1 METEITN
8 GMSKYVG
15 QRKGMIRN
23 MKTQVTS
30 FEAMLAERYSDIE
43 IMNRTEVRWWMA
55 SGMHTDETIREEL
68 QAMYDAGFGGVELC
82 QLNNRNIDKEIYGY
96 GSAQW
101 KNDVRLILNTAIDL
115 GMSVSLT
122 SGAGWSTAN
131 VPGLDPDSQ
140 MANQC
145 VVLVTEDIPAG
156 GKRTGGLPA
165 SDKLRSAAKPVG
177 AVAVRRIGE
186 KLYDEDNYVDLTA
199 LVRDGTLEW
208 TAPADSEYTIM
219 YYFAQGT
226 AQAAAPAV
234 ETSYTINYFDRRGV
248 EALKE
253 YLIENV
259 LDDPQLIAKI
269 RSGNVQF
276 FMDSLEYNEG
286 KGITSWTENFRE
298 EFLKRKKY
306 DILPYLYLLDGAP
319 LTSIWDWSDN
329 ADLQGIYAIEDREK
343 NRKIINDVYDVQTQ
357 LYMEEFMI
365 PFREWLN
372 SYGIKLRAQISY
384 GKNIEI
390 SQPITTVDYPEAEN
404 RNQKNQPD
412 MYRLWSGGS
421 HLQNKILSAEVGGL
435 NDSGYAYTYQR
446 HLQEAYAL
454 YASGYSRMIWHIWSS
469 LYGPEP
475 VWPGYEGGL
484 TQFYKFG
491 TREPSYSDYDEFN
504 DHLGRIQK
512 LLRQGR
518 AGVDVGML
526 YTKYGQHL
534 VYANAKDWLRDHEPM
549 FFPSMSLQDNGYT
562 YDYFAPEFLTAEG
575 VYFDPDSKT
584 LEKGGYKALVIW
596 QEDLSV
602 SAAEAVLKL
611 AEQGMPMV
619 IVDGAAVRSPYLSDD
634 QQKLSGVIAA
644 IKSLPNVAAAAGA
657 DMVPDAL
664 RGFGIAPYVGYSAP
678 NTSLLTQ
685 TRREGGDRYVF
696 VYNFDKNEAVTELV
710 VDGMYVTYKVDAWTG
725 DVSHAGCRRECGKTI
740 VPIKLKAGDVALFA
754 MEAAGEAQPESC
766 AEIKPEKPYAITDWE
781 LTVESW
787 TPSGEIL
794 THSEDLLGVHTEEFA
809 VKTAKTNISVKLA
822 ELAAWDSIDGI
833 GSDVSGKGYYRA
845 AFDWDGKAD
854 GAYLDFGCIVQSM
867 KVYINGKKT
876 QNLSMMYPCVDITK
890 LLRPGKNTIE
900 IEYSSNLTNVQ
911 IARGAIQEREMFN
924 KFIGYDVVRLGYG
937 PKQALIV
944 PYKVCK

>member
-1 METEITN
+1 MKLQATDFAA
-8 GMSKYVG
+8 
-15 QRKGMIRN
+15 MI
-23 MKTQVTS
+23 
-30 FEAMLAERYSDIE
+30 AEKYSDIE
-43 IMNRTEVRWWMA
+43 IIDRTEVRWWMA
-55 SGMHTDETIREEL
+55 SGMHTDETILEEL
-68 QAMYDAGFGGVELC
+68 HAMHDAGFGGVELC
-82 QLNNRNIDKEIYGY
+82 QLNNRNIDKKLYGY

-156 GKRTGGLPA
+156 GARSGELPA
-165 SDKLRSAAKPVG
+165 SEKLRPAAKLAG
-177 AVAVRRIGE
+177 AVAVRKLGE
-186 KLYDEDNYVDLTA
+186 KLYDADDYVELTA
-199 LVRDGTLEW
+199 LIQEGKLDW
-208 TAPADSEYTIM
+208 TAPADSGYTIM
-219 YYFAQGT
+219 YYFVQGT
-226 AQAAAPAV
+226 AQDAAPAV

-248 EALKE
+248 VALQE
-253 YLIENV
+253 YLMENM
-259 LDDPQLIAKI
+259 LDDPQLNAKI
-269 RSGNVQF
+269 RGGNVQF

-306 DILPYLYLLDGAP
+306 DIMPYLYLLDGAP

-343 NRKIINDVYDVQTQ
+343 NRKIINDVYDVQTM

-412 MYRLWSGGS
+412 MYRLWSGGA
-421 HLQNKILSAEVGGL
+421 HLQNKILSAETGGL

-454 YASGYSRMIWHIWSS
+454 YASGYSRIIWHIWSS

-491 TREPSYSDYDEFN
+491 TREPSFSDYDEFN
-504 DHLGRIQK
+504 NHLGRIQK

-549 FFPSMSLQDNGYT
+549 FFPSMKLQDNGYT
-562 YDYFAPEFLTAEG
+562 YDYFAPEFLTADG
-575 VYFDPDSKT
+575 VYFDPEAKT
-584 LEKGGYKALVIW
+584 LEMGGYKALVLW
-596 QEDLSV
+596 QEDLSL
-602 SAAEAVLKL
+602 SAANAVLKL

-634 QQKLSGVIAA
+634 VDKLNEAVAA
-644 IKSLPNVAAAAGA
+644 LRALPNVAAAANA
-657 DMVPDAL
+657 DKVLDAL
-664 RGFGIAPYVGYSAP
+664 HGFGIAPYVGYAVP

-685 TRREGGDRYVF
+685 TRREGGNRYVF
-696 VYNFDKNEAVTELV
+696 VYNFGSTESAAELV
-710 VDGMYVTYKVDAWTG
+710 VDGRVIPCKVDAWTG
-725 DVSHAGCRRECGKTI
+725 DVSCAECRCEDGKTI
-740 VPIKLKAGDVALFA
+740 IPISLKAGDVALFA
-754 MEAAGEAQPESC
+754 MEASGEAQPVPGDCVET
-766 AEIKPEKPYAITDWE
+766 EKPYAITDWE

-787 TPSGEIL
+787 TASDEIL
-794 THSEDLLGVHTEEFA
+794 THSEELMGVHTEEFA
-809 VKTAKTNISVKLA
+809 VKTAKRNISVKLN
-822 ELAAWDSIDGI
+822 ELASWNSIEEI
-833 GSDVSGKGYYRA
+833 GSNVSGKGHYRA
-845 AFDWDGKAD
+845 VFDWDGKAE
-854 GAYLDFGCIVQSM
+854 GAYLDFGCVVQSM

-876 QNLSMMYPCVDITK
+876 KNLSMMYPFTDISE
-890 LLRPGKNTIE
+890 LLRVGENTIE

-911 IARGAIQEREMFN
+911 IARGAIKEMEMFN
-924 KFIGYDVVRLGYG
+924 KFIGYDVSRLEYG

-944 PYKVCK
+944 PYRVRK

>member
-1 METEITN
+1 
-8 GMSKYVG
+8 MSG
-15 QRKGMIRN
+15 N
-23 MKTQVTS
+23 MRSQATP
-30 FEAMLAERYSDIE
+30 FAAMMAERFSEIE
-43 IMNRTEVRWWMA
+43 IINRTEVRWWMA
-55 SGMHTDETIREEL
+55 SGMHTDETILEEL
-68 QAMYDAGFGGVELC
+68 HAMHDAGFGGVELC
-82 QLNNRNIDKEIYGY
+82 QLNNRNIDRKLYGY

-156 GKRTGGLPA
+156 GTRSGKLPE
-165 SDKLRSAAKPVG
+165 SEKLRPAAKPVG
-177 AVAVRRIGE
+177 VVAVRKLGE
-186 KLYDEDNYVDLTA
+186 KMYDADGYVELTE
-199 LVRDGTLEW
+199 LVRDGKLDW
-208 TAPADSEYTIM
+208 TAPADSGFTIM

-226 AQAAAPAV
+226 AQDAAPAV

-248 EALKE
+248 AALKE
-253 YLIENV
+253 YLIDNV
-259 LDDPQLIAKI
+259 LDDPQLIEKI

-298 EFLKRKKY
+298 EFMARKKY

-329 ADLQGIYAIEDREK
+329 ADLQGIYAIGDREK

-421 HLQNKILSAEVGGL
+421 HLQNKVLSAETGGL
-435 NDSGYAYTYQR
+435 NDSGYAYTYQM

-454 YASGYSRMIWHIWSS
+454 YAAGYSRIIWHIWSS

-491 TREPSYSDYDEFN
+491 TREPSYGDYDEFN

-549 FFPSMSLQDNGYT
+549 FFPSMCLQDNGYT
-562 YDYFAPEFLTAEG
+562 YDYFAPEFLNAEG
-575 VYFDPDSKT
+575 VYFDTSSKT
-584 LEKGGYKALVIW
+584 LEKGGYKALVLW
-596 QEDLSV
+596 QEDLSL
-602 SAAEAVLKL
+602 SAANAVLKL

-634 QQKLSGVIAA
+634 AEKLAEVIDELKALA
-644 IKSLPNVAAAAGA
+644 NVAVAADA
-657 DMVPDAL
+657 DMVLEEL
-664 RGFGIAPYVGYSAP
+664 RGLGIVPYVGYSAP

-685 TRREGGDRYVF
+685 TRRDGDSRYVF
-696 VYNFDKNEAVTELV
+696 VYNFDRSEAAAELV
-710 VDGMYVTYKVDAWTG
+710 IDGMVAPYKIDAWTG
-725 DVSHAGCRRECGKTI
+725 EVACANCRFEGGKTI
-740 VPIKLKAGDVALFA
+740 VPIALKAGDVALFA
-754 MEAAGEAQPESC
+754 MEASAEAQPVPCDDVELGIPC
-766 AEIKPEKPYAITDWE
+766 AITGWE

-787 TPSGEIL
+787 TDSGEIL
-794 THSEDLLGVHTEEFA
+794 THSEELLGVHTDEYA
-809 VKTAKTNISVKLA
+809 VKTAKRNINVKLD
-822 ELAAWDSIDGI
+822 ELASWDKIPEI

-845 AFDWDGKAD
+845 VFSWDGEAD

-876 QNLSMMYPCVDITK
+876 GNLSMMYPCTDISG
-890 LLRPGKNTIE
+890 LLQVGENTIE

-911 IARGAIQEREMFN
+911 IARGAIREREMFN
-924 KFIGYDVVRLGYG
+924 RFVGYDVARLGYG

-944 PYKVCK
+944 PYRVRN